1 MNVAVR
7 VLLLVDVLS
16 GKKRFV
22 PNAKAVA
29 GLLLVQRQHLT
40 FNPTRR
46 NEKVEMRY
54 VEATASLLT
63 GRESN
68 TINLIILWPRGV
80 ALATRNVLRI

>member
-1 MNVAVR
+1 MDDLLGNRKFALNVKV
-7 VLLLVDVLS
+7 
-16 GKKRFV
+16 
-22 PNAKAVA
+22 VA
-29 GLLLVQRQHLT
+29 ELLLVQRQHLT

-80 ALATRNVLRI
+80 ALATRNVSQI